1 MKTITVHDK
10 QFVRFISKKS
20 IKEKVKAIAKQ
31 INTKYKEKNPIFII
45 VLRGAFPFGADL
57 VKQFTFSCQVEFVQL
72 TSYQGMQSTQNIQMQ
87 QSYDDAILKDRTII
101 IIEDIVDTGFTMNHF
116 MNHLKN
122 KQAKTIQLAALLLK
136 PECLQFDI
144 EIDYLGFSIPN
155 KFVVGYGL
163 DYNEQARNLTHIYQL
178 AE

>member
-10 QFVRFISKKS
+10 QFARFISKKA
-20 IKEKVKAIAKQ
+20 IKQKVKQ
-31 INTKYKEKNPIFII
+31 ITQEINHVYQTENPIFII
-45 VLRGAFPFGADL
+45 VLRGAFPFGAAI
-57 VKQFTFSCQVEFVQL
+57 VNKFKYACQVEFVQL

-87 QSYDDAILKDRTII
+87 QSYDDAILKDRTVI

-116 MNHLKN
+116 MTHLKD
-122 KQAKTIQLAALLLK
+122 KQTKTVQLAALLLK

-144 EIDYLGFSIPN
+144 SIDFLGFSIPN

-163 DYNEQARNLTHIYQL
+163 DYNEQGRNLPHIYQL